1 MTFDPTPDAA
11 AMAVV
16 KRLDVATG
24 GGSWMWRVAVRT
36 APFWPRQHKAVY
48 FIEAASDT
56 IAAQAGIKRFV
67 AEMKAPAAKV
77 V

>member
-1 MTFDPTPDAA
+1 MPDPPT
-11 AMAVV
+11 MAVV
-16 KRLDVATG
+16 DRLDMQIG
-24 GGSWMWRVAVRT
+24 GGSWLWRVAVRT